1 MYLVQ
6 HTCTEKTLLRFPLV
20 GGLKANIPDY
30 QLYNMSTK
38 WSDKKLLTDHRGSP
52 LYRFQFHLPPSKPKR
67 TVCTFKDLTF
77 NTELKSHLPDAKDDG
92 KVEVV
97 DPDGPGGQED
107 VDEAGEG
114 VDQVQEVVQCDHPVA
129 LDEVE
134 LDDIRVEGDPVDEGD
149 PEGDGGET
157 ALEAPG
163 DAVGRGEGRKGV
175 RRAYS
180 ASDNH
185 TGVDKVVDDQEG
197 DALVGHV
204 DEPLG
209 AEGVEGGHEVAE
221 HPDEHEEGDGD
232 AVDDVPEGGST
243 AAIPSTAEKID
254 V

>member
-1 MYLVQ
+1 M
-6 HTCTEKTLLRFPLV
+6 
-20 GGLKANIPDY
+20 LKQVKCLIIV
-30 QLYNMSTK
+30 LS
-38 WSDKKLLTDHRGSP
+38 
-52 LYRFQFHLPPSKPKR
+52 
-67 TVCTFKDLTF
+67 FKELTF

-92 KVEVV
+92 KVKVV
-97 DPDGPGGQED
+97 DSDGPGGQED

-114 VDQVQEVVQCDHPVA
+114 VDQVQEVVQRDHPVA

-157 ALEAPG
+157 ALKTPG
-163 DAVGRGEGRKGV
+163 DAVGRGQGRKGV

-180 ASDNH
+180 ASHNH

-209 AEGVEGGHEVAE
+209 AEGVEGGHKVAE

>member
-1 MYLVQ
+1 MS
-6 HTCTEKTLLRFPLV
+6 TLLEDSRQIYLIISYILCLRKGLQRSCSPITGEALSTDSSSTCRPVNQREQCVPL
-20 GGLKANIPDY
+20 KI
-30 QLYNMSTK
+30 
-38 WSDKKLLTDHRGSP
+38 WH
-52 LYRFQFHLPPSKPKR
+52 
-67 TVCTFKDLTF
+67 

-114 VDQVQEVVQCDHPVA
+114 VDQVQEVVQRDHPVA
-129 LDEVE
+129 LDQVE
-134 LDDIRVEGDPVDEGD
+134 LNHIRVEGDPVDEGD

-163 DAVGRGEGRKGV
+163 DAVGRGEGRKGM

-180 ASDNH
+180 SSDNH

-209 AEGVEGGHEVAE
+209 AEGVEGGHKVAE
-221 HPDEHEEGDGD
+221 HPNEHEEGDGD